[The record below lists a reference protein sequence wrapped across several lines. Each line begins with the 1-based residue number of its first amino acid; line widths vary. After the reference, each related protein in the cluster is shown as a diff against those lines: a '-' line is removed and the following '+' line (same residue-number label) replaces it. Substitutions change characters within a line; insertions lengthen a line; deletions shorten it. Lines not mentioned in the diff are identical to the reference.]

1 MTRCDHAPRR
11 SPTRTIRARGL
22 FGLVVLVALLAGVSP
37 ARAQNSEAITIAI
50 MDHQFDVVPDETLRI
65 AIRIRGSVPRGA
77 QIVVRA
83 SGVLTQRD
91 QITEV
96 LDGGLGPTLDRV
108 TLALDD
114 LERTRDGDLVLDI
127 PTTSGPLRQGVLRL
141 WPPGLHPLRIE
152 VRAPTPET
160 EPPLLGSVT
169 TLAQAVDPAGM
180 PALDIAYVAEV
191 SSPPVLEPDATLRI
205 APETLDALDDLVASL
220 EAHPG
225 AWTLG
230 IAPELLDALGSTPA
244 TTVTRDALVAAIGS
258 RQLLAVPAVSMD
270 PSAAARDGLV
280 DTYTS
285 LLRRGE
291 DLVGALVGR
300 GRVTRAVS
308 LVSGPLD
315 AGGALLLRDLGAQ
328 GLVLTPLALRAN
340 ATAFD
345 PEVRRDPTQLVTV
358 PVTTEVD
365 LPAALVDPVLADL
378 VDVDLSGTDR
388 ADRLEWSLRV
398 VAEMLMLRQQSLA
411 ALGAIEDPGA
421 AAAVLARRSLV
432 ITTPHGDP
440 MPAENLALLG
450 ERLDSTPG
458 LDTVTLAEAMA
469 QTDVGIVNGLAA
481 ELDLP
486 NRAGGDL
493 AWLAEQLYAIELDTS
508 SVGSMLPP
516 EDPRPRRWEEIAW
529 RAAAAELDQNAVTDR
544 LDVIR
549 ADLDEIR
556 AAVASPPVS
565 DVTLA
570 GRRSTI
576 RLKLR
581 NEAEVPLAVTV
592 RLESPKLSF
601 PDGQQL
607 VELPARQVTEVD
619 VPVEVRSNGRFP
631 VSVTLLTPEGEVPLH
646 PPVEFAARANA
657 LTGLGQVVTVA
668 GGLVL
673 ASWWIRHLRA
683 RRRDRSTTPAA

>member
-1 MTRCDHAPRR
+1 MTRCDHTPRR
-11 SPTRTIRARGL
+11 SPTRTVWARGL

-83 SGVLTQRD
+83 SDVLTQRD
-91 QITEV
+91 QIAEV
-96 LDGGLGPTLDRV
+96 LDGEFGPTVDRV

-180 PALDIAYVAEV
+180 PALDIAYVADV

-328 GLVLTPLALRAN
+328 GLVFTPLALRAN
-340 ATAFD
+340 ATGFD
-345 PEVRRDPTQLVTV
+345 PDVRRDPTQLVTV

-378 VDVDLSGTDR
+378 VDVDLSETDR
-388 ADRLEWSLRV
+388 TDRLEWSLRV

-411 ALGAIEDPGA
+411 ALGAIEDPGS

-529 RAAAAELDQNAVTDR
+529 RAAAAGLDQTAVTGR

>member
-1 MTRCDHAPRR
+1 MTRCDHTSYR
-11 SPTRTIRARGL
+11 SPARTGRARGL
-22 FGLVVLVALLAGVSP
+22 FGLVALVALFAGVSP
-37 ARAQNSEAITIAI
+37 VRAQNPEAVTIAI

-83 SGVLTQRD
+83 AGVLTERD
-91 QITEV
+91 QIAEV
-96 LDGGLGPTLDRV
+96 LDGEFGPTLDRV

-114 LERTRDGDLVLDI
+114 LERTRDGDLVLDV

-141 WPPGLHPLRIE
+141 WPPGLHPLRVE

-160 EPPLLGSVT
+160 DPPLLGSVT

-180 PALDIAYVAEV
+180 PALDIAYVADV

-205 APETLDALDDLVASL
+205 DPETLDTLDDLVESL

-225 AWTLG
+225 AWTLA

-244 TTVTRDALVAAIGS
+244 TATIRDVLVAAIGS

-300 GRVTRAVS
+300 GRVTRAVG

-328 GLVLTPLALRAN
+328 GLVFTPLALRAN
-340 ATAFD
+340 ATGFD
-345 PEVRRDPTQLVTV
+345 PDVRRDPTQLVTV

-378 VDVDLSGTDR
+378 VDADLSGTDR

-398 VAEMLMLRQQSLA
+398 VAEMLMMRQQSLA
-411 ALGAIEDPGA
+411 ALGATEDPAA
-421 AAAVLARRSLV
+421 AAAVLDRRSLV
-432 ITTPHGDP
+432 ITTPKGDP

-529 RAAAAELDQNAVTDR
+529 RAAAAELDQTAVTGR

-549 ADLDEIR
+549 ADLDAIR

-607 VELPARQVTEVD
+607 VQLPARQVTEVD
-619 VPVEVRSNGRFP
+619 VAVEVRSNGRFP

-683 RRRDRSTTPAA
+683 RRRDRSTTPLA